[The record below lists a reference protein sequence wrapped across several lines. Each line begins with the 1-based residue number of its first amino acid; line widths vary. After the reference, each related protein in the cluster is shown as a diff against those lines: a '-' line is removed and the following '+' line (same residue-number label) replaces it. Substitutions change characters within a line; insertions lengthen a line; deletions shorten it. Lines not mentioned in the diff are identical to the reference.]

1 MSFLKDPFTVVRMSA
16 EEFQFQSTA
25 SLKALR
31 QRSQLLREIR
41 AFFED
46 RDFLHVET
54 PLVSR
59 DTVVDRHIEPVR
71 ISAAEVIDGG
81 SPSDRLFL
89 QTSPEFAMKR
99 LLASGATA
107 IYQICKAFRKGES
120 GRFHNPEFT
129 MLEWYRVGDD
139 YAAGIGL
146 LAQFAKH
153 VFAVENVDTMTYR
166 EAFIKLADVD
176 PFSASITDLK
186 TVCQSRQI
194 DTSSFAQDVDR
205 DSWLNLIMSEVV
217 EPSLGASDPVIVS
230 DWPASQAALAK
241 VRTDDQ
247 GQQVA
252 ERFEL
257 FYRGVELANGYHELL
272 DPLELEA
279 RNQNVNR
286 QRVVDGHQPLPQHS
300 KLLQAMQHGLP
311 ACSGVAVGIDRLL
324 MVLLGADS
332 IDDVIA
338 FPFGRA

>member
-139 YAAGIGL
+139 YAAGIDL

>member
-139 YAAGIGL
+139 YAAGIDL

-166 EAFIKLADVD
+166 EVFIKLADVD

>member
-129 MLEWYRVGDD
+129 MLE
-139 YAAGIGL
+139 L
-146 LAQFAKH
+146 
-153 VFAVENVDTMTYR
+153 
-166 EAFIKLADVD
+166 
-176 PFSASITDLK
+176 S
-186 TVCQSRQI
+186 
-194 DTSSFAQDVDR
+194 
-205 DSWLNLIMSEVV
+205 LIH
-217 EPSLGASDPVIVS
+217 I
-230 DWPASQAALAK
+230 
-241 VRTDDQ
+241 
-247 GQQVA
+247 
-252 ERFEL
+252 
-257 FYRGVELANGYHELL
+257 
-272 DPLELEA
+272 
-279 RNQNVNR
+279 
-286 QRVVDGHQPLPQHS
+286 
-300 KLLQAMQHGLP
+300 
-311 ACSGVAVGIDRLL
+311 
-324 MVLLGADS
+324 
-332 IDDVIA
+332 
-338 FPFGRA
+338 